1 MSDSAQPASMSS
13 EQMIEACL
21 KHTMY
26 SWAATGKVAPLPIA
40 RAEGVYMWTPDGKR
54 ILDFNSQLMSV
65 NVGHSH
71 PKMVEAIKRAAEG
84 LIYVFPGTAT
94 QARAE
99 LSTRLAELMPGDLNC
114 FFFTLGGAEANEN
127 AIRMARLKTG
137 RFKIPID
144 DKRFVAVLDQHY
156 SHIGQGH
163 RAPNPAFV

>member
-94 QARAE
+94 QALADQFLFGTLKE
-99 LSTRLAELMPGDLNC
+99 KSTEPLPPLTVTEPVWVPRRSCQAW
-114 FFFTLGGAEANEN
+114 T
-127 AIRMARLKTG
+127 
-137 RFKIPID
+137 
-144 DKRFVAVLDQHY
+144 
-156 SHIGQGH
+156 S
-163 RAPNPAFV
+163 